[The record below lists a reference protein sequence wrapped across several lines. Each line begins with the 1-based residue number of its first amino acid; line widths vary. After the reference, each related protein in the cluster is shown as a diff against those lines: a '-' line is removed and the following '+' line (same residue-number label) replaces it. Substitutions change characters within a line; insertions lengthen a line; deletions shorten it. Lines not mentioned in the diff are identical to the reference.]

1 VESGA
6 DRGPRALRVHLQIQY
21 IPLMRILAF
30 SMAVL
35 SASAAGAKP
44 WNGIEP
50 GVSRRDE
57 VTKKFG
63 EPAKTVMVEGKEILA
78 YVGPRAI
85 KGTTEAQFK
94 IDNGSKLVERIDVFP
109 APMVDREAV
118 ESTYGPSCSPGS
130 PPASACYVKKL
141 TDEFQTYFLYSKL
154 GLAIFWNEDGKSVKS
169 FVFQQPKASK

>member
-1 VESGA
+1 MESGA
-6 DRGPRALRVHLQIQY
+6 DRVPRALRVHLQIQY
-21 IPLMRILAF
+21 TALMRILAF
-30 SMAVL
+30 SIAVL

-63 EPAKTVMVEGKEILA
+63 EPSKTVVVESKEILA
-78 YVGPRAI
+78 YVCFWAS

-94 IDNGSKLVERIDVFP
+94 VDNASKLVERIDVFP

-118 ESTYGPSCSPGS
+118 ESTYGPACSPGS
-130 PPASACYVKKL
+130 APASACYVKKL

>member
-1 VESGA
+1 
-6 DRGPRALRVHLQIQY
+6 
-21 IPLMRILAF
+21 MRILALLI
-30 SMAVL
+30 AVL

-44 WNGIEP
+44 WNSIEP
-50 GVSRRDE
+50 GVSLRDD

-63 EPAKTVMVEGKEILA
+63 EPSKTVVVESKEIVA
-78 YVGPRAI
+78 YVGPQAI
-85 KGTTEAQFK
+85 KGTTEVQFK

-118 ESTYGPSCSPGS
+118 ESTYGPPCPAGS

-154 GLAIFWNEDGKSVKS
+154 GLAVFWNEDGKSVRS
-169 FVFQQPKASK
+169 FVFQQPKASR